1 MSKAIFLGS
10 FNPPHIGHYNC
21 IKSVIDSG
29 VLESN
34 GIEKIHIIPCLQNP
48 NKQKYIT
55 SFIARYKMCEM
66 MFKDLIID
74 KKVLIDDI
82 ENELR
87 PEYTCDLLGYFHR
100 GNDKMIGKDFWW
112 IITEETYKEIL
123 DNKWK
128 ESKWLLENNKFIIVY
143 EKNNN
148 GIPEEISKLLW
159 NEKAILIP
167 LNGNMDIHSTLIREK
182 VKNGE
187 SIVNETNK
195 MIQNF
200 IDEQYLYKL

>member
-1 MSKAIFLGS
+1 MTQAIFLGS
-10 FNPPHIGHYNC
+10 FNPPHKGHYNC
-21 IKSVIDSG
+21 IKSIIDSG

-34 GIEKIHIIPCLQNP
+34 GIEKIHIIPCFQNP
-48 NKQKYIT
+48 NKQKYTT
-55 SFIARYKMCEM
+55 SFVARYKMCEM
-66 MFKDLIID
+66 MFRDLISD
-74 KKVLIDDI
+74 KKVVIDDI

-87 PEYTCDLLGYFHR
+87 PEYTCDLLGYFYR

-148 GIPEEISKLLW
+148 GIPKEISKLLW

-167 LNGNMDIHSTLIREK
+167 LNGTMDIHSTLLREII
-182 VKNGE
+182 KNNGLIE
-187 SIVNETNK
+187 EFTNK
-195 MIQNF
+195 EIQDF
-200 IDEQYLYKL
+200 IDKNNLYK